1 MALVQPAEIQNSF
14 CWKDT
19 AFCFLPNGRALLS
32 RMSQPQGT
40 RGAKEGFDRE
50 DPALAGFL
58 NVPSG
63 KTCSSDVLRD
73 WGTLWEFLSCTY
85 TASVHP
91 SALHYCQHRIWPQ
104 NCTSSCSPAQLLCR
118 YTRSQS
124 PHTKIYFL
132 LSHEMYLI
140 QDSQ

>member
-1 MALVQPAEIQNSF
+1 MVEVKHGFGATCRNPKLILLEGHCILLLAKRKSLVVEDVSAQ
-14 CWKDT
+14 
-19 AFCFLPNGRALLS
+19 R
-32 RMSQPQGT
+32 T

-63 KTCSSDVLRD
+63 KTCSSDVLWD

-91 SALHYCQHRIWPQ
+91 SALHY
-104 NCTSSCSPAQLLCR
+104 
-118 YTRSQS
+118 
-124 PHTKIYFL
+124 
-132 LSHEMYLI
+132 
-140 QDSQ
+140 